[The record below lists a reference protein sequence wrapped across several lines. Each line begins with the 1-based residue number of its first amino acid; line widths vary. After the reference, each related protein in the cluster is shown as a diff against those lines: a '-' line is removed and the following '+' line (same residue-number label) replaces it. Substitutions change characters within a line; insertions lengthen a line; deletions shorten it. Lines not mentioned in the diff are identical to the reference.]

1 MKYVTQLTH
10 DQILEIMEIYSPN
23 YLELNYKRINYC
35 IGVTLRDHEGIE
47 ENYTIND
54 YDVNIIDWMGNEH
67 SYLIRFREKMLNWF
81 GFEYAKDYLLK

>member
-10 DQILEIMEIYSPN
+10 DQILEIVEIYSPN
-23 YLELNYKRINYC
+23 YLELNYKRLDHC

-67 SYLIRFREKMLNWF
+67 SYLIRFREKMLDWF
-81 GFEYAKDYLLK
+81 GFDYAKDYLLK